1 MSAACY
7 KSVKSNFAEE
17 TDDWFFFHTT
27 IQIDR
32 SFVQSFFLPSRS
44 FYRCNFRR
52 LLLFREMSAAATL
65 HKTLSRPPP
74 PPH

>member
-32 SFVQSFFLPSRS
+32 SFVQSFFCRRVVSIGAIFVVS
-44 FYRCNFRR
+44 FFFGKCQ
-52 LLLFREMSAAATL
+52 
-65 HKTLSRPPP
+65 PPP
-74 PPH
+74 RSIKH